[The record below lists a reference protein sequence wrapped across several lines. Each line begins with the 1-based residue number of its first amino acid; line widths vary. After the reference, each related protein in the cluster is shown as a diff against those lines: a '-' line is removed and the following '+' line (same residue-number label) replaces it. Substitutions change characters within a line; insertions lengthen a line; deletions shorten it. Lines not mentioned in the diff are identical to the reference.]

1 MSALLNIGNLYA
13 GYDKSQVLKGID
25 LSVQPGEIVSLL
37 GRNGAGR
44 STLVKAIMGQ
54 VEASGSIRFKQE
66 EMLGWSTYK
75 IARAGIAYV
84 AESRD
89 VFPTLTVAQNLALGE
104 QPDRKSR
111 WSIAD
116 MTALFP
122 HLEKRMHVVAGLLS
136 GGEQQMLA
144 LARAMLGDP
153 ELILVDEPT
162 EGLSP
167 QLVGLIAEFL
177 KKIARNGTAVLLIE
191 QKLSI
196 ALSISQ
202 RVYLM
207 GHGQIVHEGTPQNLR
222 EQDVLC
228 REWLAI

>member
-1 MSALLNIGNLYA
+1 MSPLLHIANLYA

-25 LSVQPGEIVSLL
+25 LLVQPGEIVSLL

-54 VEASGSIRFKQE
+54 VEASGSIRFMQE
-66 EMLGWSTYK
+66 EMLGWPTYK

-104 QPDRKSR
+104 PPDRKSR
-111 WSIAD
+111 WSITD
-116 MTALFP
+116 MTAVFP
-122 HLEKRMHVVAGLLS
+122 HLEKRMHVAAGLLS

-177 KKIARNGTAVLLIE
+177 QKIAKSGTAVLLIE

-207 GHGQIVHEGTPQNLR
+207 GHGQIVHEGTPENLR
-222 EQDVLC
+222 EHDDLC

>member
-1 MSALLNIGNLYA
+1 MSALLSIANLYA

-54 VEASGSIRFKQE
+54 IQASGSIRFKQE
-66 EMLGWSTYK
+66 EMLGWPTYK

-104 QPDRKSR
+104 QRDRKSR

-122 HLEKRMHVVAGLLS
+122 HLEKRMHVAAGLLS

-177 KKIARNGTAVLLIE
+177 QKIARNGTAVLLIE

-202 RVYLM
+202 RIYLM
-207 GHGQIVHEGTPQNLR
+207 GHGQIVHEGTPENLR
-222 EQDVLC
+222 EHDTLC